1 MHEKITVA
9 QTTVNKQYLRYP
21 NTDSPLNPLRIAQF
35 GTHIVLS

>member
-1 MHEKITVA
+1 MQKITAA
-9 QTTVNKQYLRYP
+9 QATVNKQYLRYP